1 MSEPAPKPPAGPLAD
16 LRQPGGARLEVQALE
31 KKIGGKR
38 ILGGYLSFALA
49 PGSFVGLLG
58 PSGSGKSTL
67 LKACCGLER
76 PIKGKV
82 LLDGQDLYAQLG
94 AWREQIGYVPQDDI
108 IHQELSV
115 SKAVDYA
122 ARLRLA
128 ADLPEKTR
136 KALVTRVIHEVGLQD
151 RANLRIRR
159 LSGGQRKRA
168 SVAVEL
174 LNRPRILFLDEP
186 TSGQDPQLEEALMQL
201 FRQLSR
207 EGTTVIV
214 TTHAMASIELLDTVI
229 LLQAGQLVWHGPP
242 AQMLEFFETRSY
254 EAIYKQLAKA
264 PPGEWAGRFQQRRRS
279 P

>member
-1 MSEPAPKPPAGPLAD
+1 MDVKLQAAT
-16 LRQPGGARLEVQALE
+16 GARLEVQALE
-31 KKIGGKR
+31 QKKGSKR
-38 ILGGYLSFALA
+38 ILGGYLNFSLP

-76 PIKGKV
+76 PSKGQV
-82 LLDGQDLYAQLG
+82 RLDGQDLYAHL
-94 AWREQIGYVPQDDI
+94 ATWREKIGYVPQDDI
-108 IHQELSV
+108 IHHELSV

-122 ARLRLA
+122 ARLRLPPM
-128 ADLPEKTR
+128 PEKTR
-136 KALVTRVIHEVGLQD
+136 QALVTRVIHEVGLQE
-151 RANLRIRR
+151 RAKVRIKR

-174 LNRPRILFLDEP
+174 LSRPRILFLDEP

-214 TTHAMASIELLDTVI
+214 TTHAMASVELLDTVI
-229 LLQAGQLVWHGPP
+229 LLQAGQLTYMGPP
-242 AQMLEFFETRSY
+242 AGMLDFFETRSY
-254 EAIYKQLAKA
+254 ESVYKLLAKA
-264 PPGEWAGRFQQRRRS
+264 PPGEWASRFQRRGS
-279 P
+279 T

>member
-1 MSEPAPKPPAGPLAD
+1 MALDLVPQAD
-16 LRQPGGARLEVQALE
+16 RGSSLEVRALE
-31 KKIGGKR
+31 QKKGGKR
-38 ILGGYLSFALA
+38 ILGGYLSFRLK

-67 LKACCGLER
+67 LKACCGLDH
-76 PIKGKV
+76 PSKGDV
-82 LLDGQDLYAQLG
+82 LLDGRDLYANLKT
-94 AWREQIGYVPQDDI
+94 ARETLGYVPQDDI

-115 SKAVDYA
+115 IKAVDYA

-128 ADLPEKTR
+128 PTLAPATR

-151 RANLRIRR
+151 RLNVRISK

-174 LNRPRILFLDEP
+174 LARPRMLFLDEP

-201 FRQLSR
+201 FRGLSR
-207 EGTTVIV
+207 EGATVVV

-229 LLQAGQLVWHGPP
+229 LLQAGQLVYDGPP
-242 AQMLEFFETRSY
+242 VEMLEFFETRSY
-254 EAIYKQLAKA
+254 EGIYKLLAKSA
-264 PPGEWAGRFQQRRRS
+264 PGEWATRFHGWRQKKGRA
-279 P
+279 